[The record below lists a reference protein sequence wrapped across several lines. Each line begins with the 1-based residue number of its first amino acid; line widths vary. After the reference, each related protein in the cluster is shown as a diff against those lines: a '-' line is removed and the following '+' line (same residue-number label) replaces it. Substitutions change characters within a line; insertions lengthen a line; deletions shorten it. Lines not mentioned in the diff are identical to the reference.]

1 MTWNHGYNT
10 DLGYTYGYYREQ
22 SPVWIDLCAA
32 FHGSRPRGS
41 AGEARR
47 YLELGCGQGL
57 NLCLIAALHPQA
69 EFVGIDFNPHH
80 IAHAQQLARA
90 AGLAN
95 VRFLEGDF
103 LQLAQDPTSLGVFDW
118 VSAHGIPSWIAPSVH
133 AALATLVGAS
143 LKPGGIYYTSY
154 NTLPGWL
161 SAMPIQHLLRLW
173 QVREGLPSLTA
184 IDQGR
189 ERLLALIEA
198 KAAMAQALPALRA
211 RLEKF
216 PQQAKN
222 YLVQEYL
229 HDNWVLFWFDEMHA
243 ALSPHKLEF
252 LGSATAGEW
261 YLPAMLPEA
270 FKQALAAYPDPIERQ
285 VMLDVLVNQSFRRDL
300 WVKGKDPLWPGEQ
313 RPRLLEARLVLLSLP
328 PAPQAGEEAK
338 RFAYQTAIGEVLGK
352 PEVYAPLYEALQ
364 SGPKSIAELIE
375 ASGQN
380 LPSTL
385 QAVSLMLHAGHAA
398 PFAPPKDTRPAQSA
412 QSRPRR
418 SCRARRT
425 LQLSYR
431 PRRRLCDHRERHP
444 APAARRLAPPQR
456 PGQTGDAGRGARP
469 NPRRARQRAQGWR
482 TSRSPRWRPCALK
495 PRRSPPSFS
504 TTPCPP
510 GSGWGWWPLEEDESM
525 EHQALPSPYPDL
537 ASVGTERARGR
548 AGRGRCLGPKISPSL
563 PSRPLP
569 CGPLDPVPGRPRAMI
584 MITPSMRLLVATQPV
599 DFRDEPETTPKGIF
613 TSGIVSVWESR
624 KIAILMTGRR

>member
-22 SPVWIDLCAA
+22 SPIWMDCAA
-32 FHGSRPRGS
+32 TFFGSRPRGT

-57 NLCLIAALHPQA
+57 NLCLIAALHPQV

-118 VSAHGIPSWIAPSVH
+118 VSAHGIVSWIQPAVH
-133 AALATLVGAS
+133 QALAKLVGAC

-173 QVREGLPSLTA
+173 QVREGLASLTA

-198 KAAMAQALPALRA
+198 KAPLTQALPALRA
-211 RLEKF
+211 RLDKF
-216 PQQAKN
+216 PQLAKN

-229 HDNWVLFWFDEMHA
+229 HDNWFPFWFDEMHA

-261 YLPAMLPEA
+261 YLPSMLPPPL
-270 FKQALAAYPDPIERQ
+270 QQLLAPYTDPVERQ

-300 WVKGKDPLWPGEQ
+300 WVKGRDPLWPGAQ
-313 RPRLLEARLVLLSLP
+313 RARLMETRLVLLAMP
-328 PAPQAGEEAK
+328 PAPKEGEEAK
-338 RFAYQTAIGEVLGK
+338 RFAYQTTIGEVLGK
-352 PEVYAPLYEALQ
+352 PEAYAPLYEALQ
-364 SGPKSIAELIE
+364 SGPKSIAELMQ
-375 ASGQN
+375 AGGQN

-385 QAVSLMLHAGHAA
+385 QAVSFMLHAGHAA
-398 PFAPPKDTRPAQSA
+398 PYAPPKDTRPAQALNRALAEAAA
-412 QSRPRR
+412 QGAPYNYL
-418 SCRARRT
+418 A
-425 LQLSYR
+425 
-431 PRRRLCDHRERHP
+431 
-444 APAARRLAPPQR
+444 APAGGYTINASDSQLILLAAWHRLKGQAKPEALGGELAQNLAALGKGLKDGEQPLTTVEAMR
-456 PGQTGDAGRGARP
+456 PKA
-469 NPRRARQRAQGWR
+469 
-482 TSRSPRWRPCALK
+482 
-495 PRRSPPSFS
+495 
-504 TTPCPP
+504 
-510 GSGWGWWPLEEDESM
+510 
-525 EHQALPSPYPDL
+525 QALAAEFLEKTLPAWKRL
-537 ASVGTERARGR
+537 GVVG
-548 AGRGRCLGPKISPSL
+548 
-563 PSRPLP
+563 
-569 CGPLDPVPGRPRAMI
+569 
-584 MITPSMRLLVATQPV
+584 
-599 DFRDEPETTPKGIF
+599 
-613 TSGIVSVWESR
+613 
-624 KIAILMTGRR
+624 

>member
-32 FHGSRPRGS
+32 FHGSRPRGT

-47 YLELGCGQGL
+47 YLELGCGQGV

-118 VSAHGIPSWIAPSVH
+118 ITAHGIVSWIPPAVH
-133 AALATLVGAS
+133 AALAKLVGAC
-143 LKPGGIYYTSY
+143 LQPGGVYYTSY

-173 QVREGLPSLTA
+173 QVREGLASLTA

-198 KAAMAQALPALRA
+198 KAAMAQALPTLRA

-229 HDNWVLFWFDEMHA
+229 HDNWFPFWFDEMHA

-270 FKQALAAYPDPIERQ
+270 FKQVLAAYPDPVERQ

-338 RFAYQTAIGEVLGK
+338 RFAYQTAIGEVVGK

-364 SGPKSIAELIE
+364 SGPKSIAELIK
-375 ASGQN
+375 AGGQN

-398 PFAPPKDTRPAQSA
+398 PYAPPKDTRPAQALNRALA
-412 QSRPRR
+412 QAVAHGAPYNY
-418 SCRARRT
+418 
-425 LQLSYR
+425 LV
-431 PRRRLCDHRERHP
+431 
-444 APAARRLAPPQR
+444 APAGGYVITASDTQLMLLAAWQR
-456 PGQTGDAGRGARP
+456 TKGAAQPEALGEALAQNLAALGKGLKEGEQPLTTVEAMRP
-469 NPRRARQRAQGWR
+469 KA
-482 TSRSPRWRPCALK
+482 
-495 PRRSPPSFS
+495 
-504 TTPCPP
+504 
-510 GSGWGWWPLEEDESM
+510 
-525 EHQALPSPYPDL
+525 QALAAEFLNNTLPNWK
-537 ASVGTERARGR
+537 R
-548 AGRGRCLGPKISPSL
+548 LG
-563 PSRPLP
+563 
-569 CGPLDPVPGRPRAMI
+569 V
-584 MITPSMRLLVATQPV
+584 
-599 DFRDEPETTPKGIF
+599 
-613 TSGIVSVWESR
+613 VS
-624 KIAILMTGRR
+624 